1 MLFFTLFLFV
11 LTYSVCLFLVACLIL
26 ILFFPV
32 CFLMR
37 EKNGCRFGG
46 YLRGVEGG
54 EIVIRIYSKI
64 KIK

>member
-1 MLFFTLFLFV
+1 
-11 LTYSVCLFLVACLIL
+11 
-26 ILFFPV
+26 
-32 CFLMR
+32 MR